1 MINFNEQQMKDVIG
15 LLWSEKHEQL
25 GLHHLLLEIVN
36 PESSMELNYGAALEE
51 FEAEYLPHPEDEDI
65 DSIQESLIEQK
76 MEQKSVESEEKR
88 IFVCK
93 IA

>member
-1 MINFNEQQMKDVIG
+1 MSKFSKEQMQDVIR

-25 GLHHLLLEIVN
+25 GLHHILLEIID
-36 PESSMELNYGAALEE
+36 PEASMDLNYAAALEE

-65 DSIQESLIEQK
+65 DSIQESLIEQD
-76 MEQKSVESEEKR
+76 MEQRSVESEENR
-88 IFVCK
+88 IIVCT